1 MYNPAV
7 EARSW
12 DEQRAID
19 DVRYRQQI
27 RYLFDHSDFYR
38 DRLRAG
44 GFADAEAVG
53 GLDDIANLPFT
64 EKDDLRASRTEENPV
79 GTHLAV
85 PHDQLTRIFSTS
97 GTTGT
102 PSYIPITP
110 DDLAAWVETCA
121 RSYSAAGLRK
131 GDTIVSTYNAG
142 PFVAGA
148 TLEAF
153 NHIGLCHIPVGT
165 GNTERLMAAI
175 RLLKPRAFA
184 GTPSYALYLA
194 EWAKERGIDPRET
207 SIEQIITAGEPGG
220 GEPAMREKLEEA
232 WNARVNE
239 AMGIGDVSISIW
251 GECSEQ
257 NGMHFSAR
265 DYIHFELIDP
275 SNGQPI
281 PITDGAEGELVL
293 THLSHQAAPLLRF
306 RTRDHVQLQC
316 GPCACG
322 RTSPRVRCIGRTD
335 DMLIVRGVNVFPTA
349 VREIVGKYAPAVS
362 GIISIR
368 PACQGIRQLPPLKI
382 LVELA
387 DGQSP
392 PNDLAANIKADI
404 RAALIF
410 TSDIELVP
418 FGTLPR
424 SEYKSKMVDYA
435 EASAPVSADAEMTE

>member
-1 MYNPAV
+1 MYNPGV

-12 DEQRAID
+12 GEQRAID
-19 DVRYRQQI
+19 DVSYRKQI
-27 RYLFDHSDFYR
+27 RYLFERSDFYR
-38 DRLRAG
+38 QRLSAA
-44 GFADAEAVG
+44 GFADAEVVG
-53 GLDDIANLPFT
+53 GLDDIAELPFT
-64 EKDDLRASRTEENPV
+64 EKEDLRASRTEDNPV
-79 GTHLAV
+79 GAHLAV
-85 PHDQLTRIFSTS
+85 SYDQLTRIFSTS

-131 GDTIVSTYNAG
+131 GDTIVTTYNAG

-153 NHIGLCHIPVGT
+153 NHIGLCHVPVGT
-165 GNTERLMAAI
+165 GNTERLIAAI
-175 RLLKPRAFA
+175 NLLKPRAFA

-220 GEPAMREKLEEA
+220 GEPAMREKLEQA

-275 SNGQPI
+275 STGRPVPI
-281 PITDGAEGELVL
+281 IDGAEGELVL

-306 RTRDHVQLQC
+306 RTRDHVHVQC
-316 GPCACG
+316 EPCPCG

-349 VREIVGKYAPAVS
+349 VREIVGKYAPVVS
-362 GIISIR
+362 GVISIR
-368 PACQGIRQLPPLKI
+368 PANEGVRQLPPLKI
-382 LVELA
+382 LVELG
-387 DGQSP
+387 DGQSAP
-392 PNDLAANIKADI
+392 GALAAEIKADI
-404 RAALIF
+404 RASLIF
-410 TSDIELVP
+410 TSEVQLVP

-435 EASAPVSADAEMTE
+435 EASAPMSVDPEMTE